1 MLSLVRISPR
11 TSCKDTNKRAKYK
24 RKTRFS
30 FYFRAKVS
38 KTKSKIAK
46 SLGIKTHLGEKT
58 AKKLEISEKVLIFE
72 MEFRRYFH
80 SKLKIN
86 RDLFCSL
93 LAYSYLCSVKGEA
106 K

>member
-1 MLSLVRISPR
+1 MLSIVRISPR
-11 TSCKDTNKRAKYK
+11 TKCKG
-24 RKTRFS
+24 
-30 FYFRAKVS
+30 
-38 KTKSKIAK
+38 TKSW
-46 SLGIKTHLGEKT
+46 GIKTHLGEKT
-58 AKKLEISEKVLIFE
+58 AEKLEISEKVVIFE